1 MWLNPEEVLLKNALK
16 LWVTER
22 SNDFFLLQRRRG
34 HGERTSRITGL
45 LVGALDTVLDS
56 NARVTPFRILLQVPG
71 SQVSWVIASGA
82 AAEEVNKHW
91 DWLVHNLL
99 HSLSVFEN
107 KEDAAG
113 FVKGKVKGLIAE
125 EARGRQAAQEEDPE
139 KFREALLKFERHFS
153 LPPSEKLV
161 TFFSCC
167 CWKGRVPRQGF
178 LYLSINHMAF
188 YSFLLGKEV
197 KFVIPWAEV
206 TQLERLST
214 ALMTEAIRVTTRQR
228 QREFSMFL
236 NLDEAFGLICQLAD
250 ITLRRLLDSEGLELD
265 RVLQQP
271 AQITKRVL
279 EEQAL
284 RDYVLALFRLPR
296 AEMLHEVAACSVWT
310 PHARCHTAGTLYT
323 TDSYL
328 CFCSREEGSC
338 VLLIPLSEVLSI
350 EKAESTSPLPNP
362 VIVSV
367 RSKKA
372 FQLIELQDRDELV
385 ENMNCRLRAVQWKQ
399 SVFRSRKDSRGS
411 VSSSTPWTLY
421 TTDSYLCF
429 CSREEGSCVLL
440 IPLSEVLSIEKAES
454 TSPLPNPVIVSVRSK
469 KAFQLIELQD
479 RDELVEN
486 MNCRLRAVQW
496 KQSVF
501 RSRKDSRGS
510 VSSSTPYYTFY
521 YDSGL
526 SDEEEIE
533 EQVLRNTVNS
543 EALMTAFHH
552 NQPGTNG
559 NKSMEEVKEKLWE
572 SHFSEFG
579 RGVHMFRTEKIQKLV
594 AMGIP
599 ESLRGELWMTFSDAC
614 SELESHQGYYASLV
628 QKSMG
633 QNNLATEEIERD
645 LHRSLPDHPAFQNPT
660 GIAALRR
667 VLTAYAHRNPKIGYC
682 QSMNILASVLLLY
695 AREEE
700 AFWLLVAVCERML
713 PDYFNRRVIGAQV
726 DQSVFE
732 ELIRERLPELAEQVP
747 DLSTLS
753 SVSLSWFLTI
763 FLSVLPFLS
772 AVCVVDC
779 FFFQGIKA
787 IFQLGLAV
795 LEANTAPL
803 SACTDDGQ
811 ALMILTSFLEQ
822 VGSEESPV
830 VVSSPPA
837 EENSCSDTNPAAARP
852 INITDLL
859 TDAFEKFKDLS
870 VRHIERL
877 RCLHRVQVLQAHED
891 TIKENAIRLVTP
903 EVSLSPE
910 HLSDIYDLFKTEHFI
925 SLYWG
930 DCCSAAAAEAAAW
943 QHSDSSRSF
952 VERQYRVD
960 RAQFKSLYGLLAP
973 WPSVTN
979 QHSDTLA
986 NRTFTLLDQNCDS
999 LVTFRE
1005 FACWLDTLFCQ
1016 ELSDKIRLLYRL
1028 HIPPAL
1034 TENED
1039 ELALRSPLLSTS
1051 RPLYVEKE
1059 TAGGDEEVRDY
1070 QEQLKQMLRDLSKE
1084 KQKDVDKPLPLMNQR
1099 EFIQF
1104 CKTLYSMFHNDPEE
1118 NLLFQAIATVTS
1130 LVLQIGEASHRQTKG
1145 SEVSSQEEVTAARRS
1160 EAVDSSTGP
1169 AAESEWTVSYAQ
1181 ILASLLTEQSLVNF
1195 FEKTLD
1201 LSAKISEAKDN
1212 QYQQRAG
1219 LLSLQHRTR

>member
-34 HGERTSRITGL
+34 HGESTGRFTGL

-71 SQVSWVIASGA
+71 SQISWVIASGA
-82 AAEEVNKHW
+82 AVEEVNRHW

-107 KEDAAG
+107 KEDVAS
-113 FVKGKVKGLIAE
+113 FVRGKVRGLIAE
-125 EARGRQAAQEEDPE
+125 EVRGRQAAQEDDPQ
-139 KFREALLKFERHFS
+139 KFREALLKFELHFG

-161 TFFSCC
+161 TYYSCC

-178 LYLSINHMAF
+178 LYLSINHAAF

-206 TQLERLST
+206 TRLERVST
-214 ALMTEAIRVTTRQR
+214 GLMTEAIRVNTRQR

-236 NLDEAFGLICQLAD
+236 NLEETFGVIGQLAD
-250 ITLRRLLDSEGLELD
+250 IALRRLLDSEGLELD

-271 AQITKRVL
+271 ARITKRIL

-284 RDYVLALFRLPR
+284 REYVLALFRLPR
-296 AEMLHEVAACSVWT
+296 SERLHDVASCSVWT

-328 CFCSREEGSC
+328 CFSSREEGNC
-338 VLLIPLSEVLSI
+338 TLLIPLSEVLSI

-362 VIVSV
+362 VIVSI
-367 RSKKA
+367 RTKKA
-372 FQLIELQDRDELV
+372 FQLIELHDRDELV
-385 ENMNCRLRAVQWKQ
+385 ESLNCRLRALQWKQ
-399 SVFRSRKDSRGS
+399 SMF
-411 VSSSTPWTLY
+411 
-421 TTDSYLCF
+421 
-429 CSREEGSCVLL
+429 
-440 IPLSEVLSIEKAES
+440 
-454 TSPLPNPVIVSVRSK
+454 RSK
-469 KAFQLIELQD
+469 KD
-479 RDELVEN
+479 G
-486 MNCRLRAVQW
+486 
-496 KQSVF
+496 K
-501 RSRKDSRGS
+501 RKM
-510 VSSSTPYYTFY
+510 SSPTPYYTFY
-521 YDSGL
+521 YDTGY

-543 EALMTAFHH
+543 EALMTAFHQH
-552 NQPGTNG
+552 QPGTNG
-559 NKSMEEVKEKLWE
+559 KKSMEQVKERLWDD
-572 SHFSEFG
+572 HFSEFG

-599 ESLRGELWMTFSDAC
+599 ESLRGELWMTLSDAS
-614 SELESHQGYYASLV
+614 SELESHLGYYTGLV

-633 QNNLATEEIERD
+633 QSNLATEEIERD

-695 AREEE
+695 AKEEE

-732 ELIRERLPELAEQVP
+732 ELIRERLPELAENVP

-753 SVSLSWFLTI
+753 SVSLSWFLTL
-763 FLSVLPFLS
+763 FLSVLPFHS

-779 FFFQGIKA
+779 FFFHGIKA

-795 LEANTAPL
+795 LEANAAQL

-811 ALMILTSFLEQ
+811 ALMILTSFLDQ
-822 VGSEESPV
+822 VGSEES
-830 VVSSPPA
+830 SSPPSSPPLPA
-837 EENSCSDTNPAAARP
+837 ETSSDSEIPAVRHT
-852 INITDLL
+852 NITELINDSY
-859 TDAFEKFKDLS
+859 EKFGDLS
-870 VRHIERL
+870 VRQIERL
-877 RCLHRVQVLQAHED
+877 RCRHRIRVLQAHED
-891 TIKENAIRLVTP
+891 TIKENTLRLVSAD
-903 EVSLSPE
+903 VSISPE
-910 HLSDIYDLFKTEHFI
+910 NLSDVYNLFKTEHFI

-930 DCCSAAAAEAAAW
+930 DSSSAAAAEAAAW
-943 QHSDSSRSF
+943 SFSDSSRNF
-952 VERQYRVD
+952 IERQYRLD
-960 RAQFKSLYGLLAP
+960 RPQFKSLYGLLTP
-973 WPSVTN
+973 WPGGQN
-979 QHSDTLA
+979 QHADTLA
-986 NRTFTLLDQNCDS
+986 NRTFTLLDQDQDN

-1005 FACWLDTLFCQ
+1005 FAGWLDTLYCE
-1016 ELSDKIRLLYRL
+1016 ELNEKIRLLYRL

-1034 TENED
+1034 TESED
-1039 ELALRSPLLSTS
+1039 DPSLMKSPLLSTN
-1051 RPLYVEKE
+1051 RPLYVNLPSDVE
-1059 TAGGDEEVRDY
+1059 GEVKDY
-1070 QEQLKQMLRDLSKE
+1070 QEQLKQMLQDLVKE
-1084 KQKDVDKPLPLMNQR
+1084 KEKDVEKPLPLMNQR

-1104 CKTLYSMFHNDPEE
+1104 CKTLYSMFQSDPEE
-1118 NLLFQAIATVTS
+1118 NDLFQAIATVTS
-1130 LVLQIGEASHRQTKG
+1130 LVLQIGEAGHRTPLSG
-1145 SEVSSQEEVTAARRS
+1145 SGEAKPS
-1160 EAVDSSTGP
+1160 EDAGVDG
-1169 AAESEWTVSYAQ
+1169 ALDDDWTISFAQ
-1181 ILASLLTEQSLVNF
+1181 ILASLLTEQALVNF
-1195 FEKTLD
+1195 FEKPAD
-1201 LSAKISEAKDN
+1201 LTAKISEAKEK
-1212 QYQQRAG
+1212 QYHQRAG
-1219 LLSLQHRTR
+1219 LLSLQGTR